1 MSKLLIVDHER
12 NVRKAF
18 RDHLMKCGYDVADAG
33 NGSQALEIASQ
44 ETIDVILLG
53 VDLRGMDGWQVLEKL
68 KETPKTRNVP
78 VIMLNSFPTVE
89 TEALGLRLGAAH
101 SLSKKC
107 HPDTLSLTVRVALR
121 EAQKAPE
128 RKVSSPAPP
137 QDSPPEGRP
146 RPQSL
151 GGIGTGGKLMPL
163 ERILTGGIPPG
174 SLTLV
179 EGDAASG
186 KSVVCQY
193 FTYGAISNG
202 LSVFYFTPEHSAD
215 SFAKQLGSIGLE
227 LSSYPSTSG
236 VQIHPLPKLSR
247 GDNSENLLATLAGDI
262 GALSSGSGLIVVD
275 SISLLA
281 TISEEQ
287 AVLRFFSSC
296 HRMCVEGKTIIVV
309 TRSLA
314 IGQGMQGRAQGI
326 CTAHLNITT
335 ANIRGKLV
343 STLEVR
349 KLNNVELKT
358 DNGFSFEIV
367 PDTGINI
374 VPISRV
380 KF

>member
-1 MSKLLIVDHER
+1 MSKVLIVEYER

-53 VDLRGMDGWQVLEKL
+53 VDLPVMDGWQVLAKL

-78 VIMLNSFPTVE
+78 VIMLNSFPTVQ

-101 SLSKKC
+101 TIPKKC
-107 HPDTLSLTVRVALR
+107 HPDTLALTLRVALR

-128 RKVSSPAPP
+128 SEVSSQAPP
-137 QDSPPEGRP
+137 QDSRPEARP
-146 RPQSL
+146 SPQPIR
-151 GGIGTGGKLMPL
+151 GIGTGGKLMPL

-179 EGDAASG
+179 DGDAASG
-186 KSVVCQY
+186 KSAVCQY
-193 FTYGAISNG
+193 FTYGGISNG

-227 LSSYPSTSG
+227 LSSHPSQSG
-236 VQIHPLPKLSR
+236 VQIHSLPDPSH
-247 GDNSENLLATLAGDI
+247 GDNSENPLTALAEDI
-262 GALSSGSGLIVVD
+262 GALGSSSGLIVVD

-281 TISEEQ
+281 SIGGDQ

-296 HRMCVEGKTIIVV
+296 DRMCVEGKTIIVV
-309 TRSLA
+309 TRSSA
-314 IGQGMQGRAQGI
+314 IGQGVQGRAQGI
-326 CTAHLNITT
+326 CTNHVNITT
-335 ANIRGKLV
+335 ANFRGKLV

-349 KLNNVELKT
+349 KLNNMVLKT
-358 DNGFSFEIV
+358 NNGFSFEIV
-367 PDTGINI
+367 PDIGINI

-380 KF
+380 KI